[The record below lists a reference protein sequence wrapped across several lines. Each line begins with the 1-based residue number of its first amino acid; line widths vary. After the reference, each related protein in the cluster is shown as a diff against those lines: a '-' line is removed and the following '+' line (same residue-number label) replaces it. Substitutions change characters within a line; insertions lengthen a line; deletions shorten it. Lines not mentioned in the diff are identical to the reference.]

1 MGDAL
6 SSNME
11 FAASTLPP
19 QCTPYELANMDN
31 VTKLTWATC
40 NATFKDLTG
49 CTSSEISASS
59 GAASVVIIVASLV
72 GIAFAVFQFTR
83 VSAIS
88 LDYKERSSDDMNAH
102 WFAANKVNPEHH
114 EKLKEIYEIIREG
127 ASSFLKAEYLLCFI
141 FIFVFGLVV
150 LFLTS
155 FVNRD
160 AATFNNPRA
169 ATMDGLVFTNHV
181 DAEKWDFS
189 VGALTALSFAVGG
202 ITSIVSGY
210 IGMEVAVFANARCT
224 VQASNPNSEVAW
236 TSSFNAAFQ
245 AGSVM
250 GFSLC
255 GLALGMLFIL
265 IHIFAAVFEM
275 DFDVHTSDAFEKSGQ
290 TLKITTLFECIAGYG
305 LGGSCIALFGRVGG
319 GIYTKAADVG
329 ADLAGKVVHGI
340 PEDDPRN
347 PAVIA
352 DNVGDNVGDVAGMGS
367 DLFGSFAEATCAAL
381 VISTQYPSFDFL
393 IKNDFVNCFCDGHNS
408 VHCVS
413 ATPFLIESG
422 FPALMFPLLIS
433 AVSIFVC
440 MVTSFLATH
449 VWTVKKEDD
458 VETVLKV
465 QLAVTCVLMLA
476 VMIPLCAAFLPA
488 EFVLQGVADKV
499 SRWDAYLCVACGLV
513 GGCAIGFITEYYT
526 SHSYAPVRDVAA
538 SCETGAAT
546 NIIFGLALGY
556 KSCILPISIIA
567 LNVFFAFKY
576 AGMYGVALSALGFLG
591 TLSTCL
597 SIDVYGPVCD
607 NAGGLAEMA
616 GFPTY
621 TRDKTDALDAA
632 GNTTAAIGK
641 GFAIGSAALV
651 SLALFGGFQARV
663 SGHLNQDPTL
673 TYNNLSIVIDILQ
686 PITFAFLFIG
696 AMLPYAFTA
705 FTMKS
710 VGQAAFA
717 MVVEVERQFT
727 ADPTLMDPNSAS
739 KPDYK
744 KCIQISTDASLREM
758 ILPGLLVILSPI
770 FTGIFFG
777 VEGVCGL
784 LVGGLTSGVQLA
796 ISQSNAGGAWD
807 NAKKYVE
814 QGNVLL
820 NAGRDDKGELLEGV
834 TEVTVQE
841 NGVDVIKYR
850 HGKNSEVHKGAVVGD
865 TVGDPLKDTS
875 GPALNILMKLMAIIS
890 LVFADF
896 FCGINNGQGL
906 FQTSR
911 KVTEMSA

>member
-31 VTKLTWATC
+31 VTKLTWETC
-40 NATFKDLTG
+40 NATFKGLTG

-88 LDYKERSSDDMNAH
+88 LDYKEQSSDDMNAG
-102 WFAANKVNPEHH
+102 WFAANKVTSEHH
-114 EKLKEIYEIIREG
+114 AKLKEIYEIIREG

-160 AATFNNPRA
+160 ETTFNNPRA

-367 DLFGSFAEATCAAL
+367 DLFGSFAETTCAAL

-393 IKNDFVNCFCDGHNS
+393 NTNGFVECTRTAEVATCHTI
-408 VHCVS
+408 
-413 ATPFLIESG
+413 TPFLVESG

-440 MVTSFLATH
+440 MICSFLATH
-449 VWTVKKEDD
+449 VWPVRKEAD
-458 VETVLKV
+458 VENVLKV
-465 QLAVTCVLMLA
+465 QLGVTCILMTLI
-476 VMIPLCAAFLPA
+476 MIPLCTEFLPK
-488 EFVLQGVADKV
+488 EFVIQGVTETV
-499 SRWDAYLCVACGLV
+499 SRWDAFLCVACGLF
-513 GGCAIGFITEYYT
+513 GGCMIGFITEYYT
-526 SHSYAPVRDVAA
+526 SHSYGPVRDVAY

-546 NIIFGLALGY
+546 NIIYGLALGY
-556 KSCILPISIIA
+556 KSCILPITIIA
-567 LNVFFAFKY
+567 LNVFIAFKY

-607 NAGGLAEMA
+607 NPGGLA
-616 GFPTY
+616 
-621 TRDKTDALDAA
+621 RCL
-632 GNTTAAIGK
+632 
-641 GFAIGSAALV
+641 
-651 SLALFGGFQARV
+651 
-663 SGHLNQDPTL
+663 
-673 TYNNLSIVIDILQ
+673 
-686 PITFAFLFIG
+686 
-696 AMLPYAFTA
+696 
-705 FTMKS
+705 
-710 VGQAAFA
+710 
-717 MVVEVERQFT
+717 
-727 ADPTLMDPNSAS
+727 
-739 KPDYK
+739 
-744 KCIQISTDASLREM
+744 
-758 ILPGLLVILSPI
+758 
-770 FTGIFFG
+770 
-777 VEGVCGL
+777 
-784 LVGGLTSGVQLA
+784 
-796 ISQSNAGGAWD
+796 ISQN
-807 NAKKYVE
+807 
-814 QGNVLL
+814 
-820 NAGRDDKGELLEGV
+820 R
-834 TEVTVQE
+834 
-841 NGVDVIKYR
+841 
-850 HGKNSEVHKGAVVGD
+850 
-865 TVGDPLKDTS
+865 
-875 GPALNILMKLMAIIS
+875 
-890 LVFADF
+890 FATR
-896 FCGINNGQGL
+896 QMP
-906 FQTSR
+906 S
-911 KVTEMSA
+911 M

>member
-1 MGDAL
+1 MGAFN
-6 SSNME
+6 SSNMV
-11 FAASTLPP
+11 FDWGP
-19 QCTPYELANMDN
+19 QCSAHQLASMTN
-31 VTKLTWATC
+31 VTKLTWETC

-88 LDYKERSSDDMNAH
+88 LDYKEQSSDDMS
-102 WFAANKVNPEHH
+102 AAWVAEGKVTSEHH
-114 EKLKEIYEIIREG
+114 AKLKEIYEIIREG

-160 AATFNNPRA
+160 ETTFNNPRA

-202 ITSIVSGY
+202 ITSIMSGY

-265 IHIFAAVFEM
+265 IHIFATVFEM
-275 DFDVHTSDAFEKSGQ
+275 DFDVHSSSSYEDSGQ

-393 IKNDFVNCFCDGHNS
+393 NTNGFVKCFCDVDANS
-408 VHCVS
+408 VQCVS

-422 FPALMFPLLIS
+422 FPALMFPVLIS
-433 AVSIFVC
+433 
-440 MVTSFLATH
+440 
-449 VWTVKKEDD
+449 
-458 VETVLKV
+458 
-465 QLAVTCVLMLA
+465 
-476 VMIPLCAAFLPA
+476 
-488 EFVLQGVADKV
+488 
-499 SRWDAYLCVACGLV
+499 
-513 GGCAIGFITEYYT
+513 
-526 SHSYAPVRDVAA
+526 
-538 SCETGAAT
+538 
-546 NIIFGLALGY
+546 
-556 KSCILPISIIA
+556 
-567 LNVFFAFKY
+567 
-576 AGMYGVALSALGFLG
+576 
-591 TLSTCL
+591 
-597 SIDVYGPVCD
+597 
-607 NAGGLAEMA
+607 
-616 GFPTY
+616 
-621 TRDKTDALDAA
+621 
-632 GNTTAAIGK
+632 
-641 GFAIGSAALV
+641 
-651 SLALFGGFQARV
+651 
-663 SGHLNQDPTL
+663 
-673 TYNNLSIVIDILQ
+673 
-686 PITFAFLFIG
+686 
-696 AMLPYAFTA
+696 
-705 FTMKS
+705 
-710 VGQAAFA
+710 
-717 MVVEVERQFT
+717 
-727 ADPTLMDPNSAS
+727 
-739 KPDYK
+739 
-744 KCIQISTDASLREM
+744 
-758 ILPGLLVILSPI
+758 
-770 FTGIFFG
+770 
-777 VEGVCGL
+777 
-784 LVGGLTSGVQLA
+784 
-796 ISQSNAGGAWD
+796 
-807 NAKKYVE
+807 
-814 QGNVLL
+814 
-820 NAGRDDKGELLEGV
+820 
-834 TEVTVQE
+834 
-841 NGVDVIKYR
+841 
-850 HGKNSEVHKGAVVGD
+850 
-865 TVGDPLKDTS
+865 
-875 GPALNILMKLMAIIS
+875 
-890 LVFADF
+890 
-896 FCGINNGQGL
+896 
-906 FQTSR
+906 
-911 KVTEMSA
+911 

>member
-1 MGDAL
+1 MGVFN
-6 SSNME
+6 SSNMV
-11 FAASTLPP
+11 FDWGP
-19 QCTPYELANMDN
+19 QCSAHQLANMDN
-31 VTKLTWATC
+31 VTKLTWETC
-40 NATFKDLTG
+40 TSNVSDVTS

-88 LDYKERSSDDMNAH
+88 LDYKEQSSDDMNAH

-160 AATFNNPRA
+160 ETTFNNPRA

-607 NAGGLAEMA
+607 NAGGLAEMSH
-616 GFPTY
+616 FPESV
-621 TRDKTDALDAA
+621 RDKTDALDAT

-710 VGQAAFA
+710 VGVAANE
-717 MVVEVERQFT
+717 MV
-727 ADPTLMDPNSAS
+727 
-739 KPDYK
+739 
-744 KCIQISTDASLREM
+744 
-758 ILPGLLVILSPI
+758 LPGLLVILPPI
-770 FTGIFFG
+770 LTGILFG
-777 VEGVCGL
+777 IEGVCGL

-814 QGNVLL
+814 CGKVILATKCPLGQAPEVDAVVAQASHLPNVEALD
-820 NAGRDDKGELLEGV
+820 N
-834 TEVTVQE
+834 TVS
-841 NGVDVIKYR
+841 VYYR
-850 HGKNSEVHKGAVVGD
+850 HGKKSEVHKSAVVGD

-890 LVFADF
+890 
-896 FCGINNGQGL
+896 
-906 FQTSR
+906 
-911 KVTEMSA
+911 